1 MGSAAAD
8 LGALLRMPV
17 EYYNLVIHIINIA
30 ATTVFYVLFIEA
42 LYSSY
47 FLQLLFLWHEKDFLM
62 ECRPASPRIHGK
74 GRLSAEYG

>member
-17 EYYNLVIHIINIA
+17 ECYNLIIHIINT
-30 ATTVFYVLFIEA
+30 ATATVFHVLFIEA

-47 FLQLLFLWHEKDFLM
+47 FLQLLFL
-62 ECRPASPRIHGK
+62 
-74 GRLSAEYG
+74 

>member
-17 EYYNLVIHIINIA
+17 EYYNIVIHIIN
-30 ATTVFYVLFIEA
+30 TTTTTEFHVLFIEA

-47 FLQLLFLWHEKDFLM
+47 FLQLLSL
-62 ECRPASPRIHGK
+62 
-74 GRLSAEYG
+74 